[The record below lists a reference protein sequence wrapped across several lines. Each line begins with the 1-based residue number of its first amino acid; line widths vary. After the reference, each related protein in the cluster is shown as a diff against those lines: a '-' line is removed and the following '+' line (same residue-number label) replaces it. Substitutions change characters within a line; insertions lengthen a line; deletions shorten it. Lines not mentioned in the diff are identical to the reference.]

1 MIKFACGNCNYKLG
15 AAEKYAGKRVRC
27 PKCKSLTQ
35 VPQSAAKTGDEKVGV
50 IKFRCPHCNQKI
62 GVGIEHAGKRVRC
75 AKCKNPLRV
84 PEAAG
89 RSTKTDETAV
99 LKAGQEQRSGG
110 EGFWGELE
118 NVDELLLAE
127 AGAPA
132 AQVETERSAAD
143 YGAGEGDLSAYPSE
157 WPGVASLAET
167 GARVGKSKK
176 RRAPVLI
183 VVGCVFAF
191 LLAVV
196 VGWYFFAGWGPHE
209 PEQSAEFEKVK
220 KFAEEYIYLLED
232 GKIERATE
240 LLSAGAQDDVEK
252 DEIEEL
258 AKQIGKG
265 KIVEL
270 ECRLTHFEENLEGD
284 QFFLR
289 YRLRYEEDR
298 QSVVVSVVETDEG
311 LRIDGIGVTKRYG
324 STVSIGPR
332 SYEELSQIVFAP
344 VTKKMGSIFTK
355 FFCGIMLVI
364 LVFGLLQ
371 IVSVWIVFEKAGE
384 PGWAILIPG
393 YNMWVLAEVG
403 DKPGWLGLLMF
414 FSGFV
419 PYVGALVGLILSL
432 VISIGVAKAF
442 GRGAGFGVGLTL
454 VPIVFYPILAFSSD

>member
-1 MIKFACGNCNYKLG
+1 M
-15 AAEKYAGKRVRC
+15 
-27 PKCKSLTQ
+27 
-35 VPQSAAKTGDEKVGV
+35 TGDEKASV
-50 IKFRCPHCNQKI
+50 IKFRCAHCNQKI

-99 LKAGQEQRSGG
+99 LKAGQEQHSGG
-110 EGFWGELE
+110 EGFWGGLE

-127 AGAPA
+127 AAAPA
-132 AQVETERSAAD
+132 AQAGTEPSAAD
-143 YGAGEGDLSAYPSE
+143 YGAGEGDLSAYPGES
-157 WPGVASLAET
+157 PGEASLAQT

-176 RRAPVLI
+176 RRSSLLI

-191 LLAVV
+191 FMIVV
-196 VGWYFFAGWGPHE
+196 VGWYLFMGSGPDE
-209 PEQSAEFEKVK
+209 PEQSVDFERVK
-220 KFAEEYIYLLED
+220 KFAQEYIYLLED

-240 LLSAGAQDDVEK
+240 LLSAGSQDDVEK
-252 DEIEEL
+252 DEVEEL
-258 AKQIGKG
+258 ARQVGKG

-270 ECRLTHFEENLEGD
+270 KCQLTHFEENPEGD

-289 YRLRYEEDR
+289 YRLHYEEDK
-298 QSVVVSVVETDEG
+298 QSLVVSVVETDEE

-324 STVSIGPR
+324 DTVSIGPR
-332 SYEELSQIVFAP
+332 SYEELSGIVFAP
-344 VTKKMGSIFTK
+344 VAKKVGSIFTK
-355 FFCGIMLVI
+355 FFCGLMLVI

-371 IVSVWIVFEKAGE
+371 TISMWIVFEKAGE
-384 PGWAILIPG
+384 PGWAILVPG

-419 PYVGALVGLILSL
+419 PYAGGLVGLILSL

-442 GRGAGFGVGLTL
+442 DRGVGFGVGLTL
-454 VPIVFYPILAFSSD
+454 LPIVFYPILAFSNK